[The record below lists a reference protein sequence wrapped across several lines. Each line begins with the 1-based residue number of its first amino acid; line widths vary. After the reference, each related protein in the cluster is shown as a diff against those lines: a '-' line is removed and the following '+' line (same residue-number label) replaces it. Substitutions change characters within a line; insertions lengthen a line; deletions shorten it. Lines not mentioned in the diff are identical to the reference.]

1 MKMRSMFF
9 SVSKIILLLLALT
22 EQGTGLINFSSGSL
36 VRENIPPGIESL
48 LGLWV
53 HSILRHLLHTPTLSS
68 SIRMKQCNV
77 VKVSKQVTDLNCGHS
92 RWRRK
97 MRWIKMCRKKCWRI
111 NQPDPLL
118 TCKQNA
124 YKIWGN
130 EQNLQHDW
138 FQPGFPATL
147 SGTPVQLSAFRM

>member
-1 MKMRSMFF
+1 MCLYPNPSSFITNLSRRRFLFFLGNKWKWDPCFF

-48 LGLWV
+48 LSLWV
-53 HSILRHLLHTPTLSS
+53 HSILWHLLHTPTLSG

-77 VKVSKQVTDLNCGHS
+77 VKVSKEVTDLNCGRS

-97 MRWIKMCRKKCWRI
+97 MRWIKMWRKKCWRI

-124 YKIWGN
+124 
-130 EQNLQHDW
+130 
-138 FQPGFPATL
+138 
-147 SGTPVQLSAFRM
+147 